1 MVATGRTFLFRR
13 SFSTRVLR
21 LLLIIGI
28 ISLSNHGETFEPLDR
43 KAYYYFKIIFPPVS
57 IREARPSHYPNLGD
71 KGKLRFLGIL
81 PPFSFLFFFYLATTT
96 KPGNY
101 DEP

>member
-28 ISLSNHGETFEPLDR
+28 ISPSNHGETFEQGR
-43 KAYYYFKIIFPPVS
+43 SIGKRII
-57 IREARPSHYPNLGD
+57 
-71 KGKLRFLGIL
+71 IL
-81 PPFSFLFFFYLATTT
+81 
-96 KPGNY
+96 K
-101 DEP
+101 